1 MKKKPILFNV
11 MKKKHFIFTACLL
24 AGCVGGIYG
33 GMTKSASNESSLTME
48 NVEALTDN
56 EDGVVILC
64 NKGYDGRC
72 FRKGY
77 NLKMCQENTYYECE
91 YTGYTNDYCK
101 NPC

>member
-1 MKKKPILFNV
+1 
-11 MKKKHFIFTACLL
+11 MKKKHFIFIACLL

-64 NKGYDGRC
+64 NKGYDGRHKKQSSK
-72 FRKGY
+72 RNWKI
-77 NLKMCQENTYYECE
+77 
-91 YTGYTNDYCK
+91 
-101 NPC
+101 

>member
-1 MKKKPILFNV
+1 
-11 MKKKHFIFTACLL
+11 MKKKHFIFYYSLPPCRLYWSFF
-24 AGCVGGIYG
+24 GGI
-33 GMTKSASNESSLTME
+33 TKSTSNESSLTIE

-77 NLKMCQENTYYECE
+77 NLKMCQENMYYACE

>member
-1 MKKKPILFNV
+1 
-11 MKKKHFIFTACLL
+11 MKKKHFIFTTVCLL
-24 AGCVGGIYG
+24 AGCIGVFWGGI
-33 GMTKSASNESSLTME
+33 TKSTSNESSLTME

-77 NLKMCQENTYYECE
+77 NLKMCQEYMFYACE

>member
-1 MKKKPILFNV
+1 
-11 MKKKHFIFTACLL
+11 MKKKHFIFITCLL

-64 NKGYDGRC
+64 IKDMMEDVLERGII
-72 FRKGY
+72 
-77 NLKMCQENTYYECE
+77 
-91 YTGYTNDYCK
+91 
-101 NPC
+101 

>member
-1 MKKKPILFNV
+1 
-11 MKKKHFIFTACLL
+11 MKKKHFIFIFTTVCLL
-24 AGCVGGIYG
+24 AGCIRGIFGGI
-33 GMTKSASNESSLTME
+33 TKSISNESSLTME

-77 NLKMCQENTYYECE
+77 NLKMCQEYMYYACE

>member
-1 MKKKPILFNV
+1 

-64 NKGYDGRC
+64 IKDMMEDVLERGII
-72 FRKGY
+72 
-77 NLKMCQENTYYECE
+77 
-91 YTGYTNDYCK
+91 
-101 NPC
+101 